1 MKGLTCIKDID
12 TGAFIFS
19 LPSCGAKLGCLLIV
33 ADLSGFVVAD
43 HHVHVA
49 GLLNEADGA
58 LLGEGLVTHLSL
70 QIDETH
76 G

>member
-12 TGAFIFS
+12 AGAFIFS

-49 GLLNEADGA
+49 GLMNEANGA
-58 LLGEGLVTHLSL
+58 LLGEGLVTHLGL